1 MEFFL
6 VNSLAIESI
15 FLLPYYA
22 RLNLENDLVVTAQ
35 VQQRKSRLKV
45 FFQRWIAAVVHSIR
59 NVYKPFAI
67 YRMKSAALKN
77 VILLSR

>member
-1 MEFFL
+1 MRRIEFFL

-35 VQQRKSRLKV
+35 VQQRNSRLKV
-45 FFQRWIAAVVHSIR
+45 VFQRWIPAIVHSIR
-59 NVYKPFAI
+59 NLYKPFAI
-67 YRMKSAALKN
+67 YRMKSAVPKKW
-77 VILLSR
+77 

>member
-35 VQQRKSRLKV
+35 IQQ
-45 FFQRWIAAVVHSIR
+45 
-59 NVYKPFAI
+59 
-67 YRMKSAALKN
+67 
-77 VILLSR
+77 

>member
-1 MEFFL
+1 MRRIEFFL

-35 VQQRKSRLKV
+35 VQQRNSRLKV
-45 FFQRWIAAVVHSIR
+45 VFQRWIAAVVHSIL
-59 NVYKPFAI
+59 NVSKP
-67 YRMKSAALKN
+67 Y
-77 VILLSR
+77 VI